1 MYSVRLKTSGLDHKV
16 IGYLLRPQTKQ
27 TNRHFP
33 QTFIQP
39 SVVLKPK
46 VLPPAGGCNALLHWP
61 QFQVQELHSSV
72 NISVTVSITI
82 QQKKLSKRRNK
93 ERKETWKYKLSNM
106 ALNKVTS
113 NLHWFYLFLPP
124 VLSNRG
130 TNQNLKK
137 SPYQCLYT
145 RSGSQRLNNTQQH
158 KMNLF
163 LYILNSLNAC
173 Q

>member
-1 MYSVRLKTSGLDHKV
+1 MYSVRLKSGLDHKV
-16 IGYLLRPQTKQ
+16 IGYLLRPQKKQ
-27 TNRHFP
+27 TNRHFL

-46 VLPPAGGCNALLHWP
+46 VLRTAGGCNALLLWP
-61 QFQVQELHSSV
+61 QFQVQKLHSSV
-72 NISVTVSITI
+72 NISISVTVSITI

-93 ERKETWKYKLSNM
+93 ARKETWKYKSSNT

-130 TNQNLKK
+130 TNQNFKK
-137 SPYQCLYT
+137 KVLISASKPDLGV
-145 RSGSQRLNNTQQH
+145 S
-158 KMNLF
+158 F
-163 LYILNSLNAC
+163 
-173 Q
+173 